1 VTIEKLLRTTEVKR
15 IYVLLRSKRG
25 QEMKE
30 RCEAWEMDPVKYRI
44 IKKETKLQKQTNCKK
59 KGIFLGL

>member
-30 RCEAWEMDPVKYRI
+30 RCEAWEMDPVKISYY
-44 IKKETKLQKQTNCKK
+44 KKRNKNAKTDKL
-59 KGIFLGL
+59 